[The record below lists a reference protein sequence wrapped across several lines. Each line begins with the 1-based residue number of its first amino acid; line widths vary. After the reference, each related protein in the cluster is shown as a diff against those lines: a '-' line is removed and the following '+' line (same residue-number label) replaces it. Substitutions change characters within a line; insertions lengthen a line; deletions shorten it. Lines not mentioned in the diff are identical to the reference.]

1 MNEIG
6 EGIITVFILSLITVG
21 FFSAVVAHDNAE
33 LSTTIVIPEPYY
45 TGTRNPD
52 LTSADL
58 LDLLLNHYT
67 VPHEYERDV
76 FDCTEGAAYMEWYLE
91 NRGYDAD
98 IVHGVRTA
106 CGFHAIVIVH
116 LKDRDEGVIDTFRPS
131 FYYGPPPK
139 DGRVLKDI
147 YDVWTWEGK
156 QHEDIP
162 GWKREYSEYDW
173 WTEVNFT
180 AVNS

>member
-1 MNEIG
+1 MNEIR

-21 FFSAVVAHDNAE
+21 FFYSVIAHDNAE
-33 LSTTIVIPEPYY
+33 LSTTTVIPEPYY

-58 LDLLLNHYT
+58 IDLIINHT
-67 VPHEYERDV
+67 TMPHKYERDV
-76 FDCTEGAAYMEWYLE
+76 FDCTEGAAYLERYLQ

-106 CGFHAIVIVH
+106 FGFHDIVVVH
-116 LKDRDEGVIDTFRPS
+116 FKNEPDEGIIDAFAPS
-131 FYYGPPPK
+131 FYYGPSPK
-139 DGRVLKDI
+139 DGRVFKDI
-147 YDVWTWEGK
+147 YDAWRWEGE
-156 QHEDIP
+156 QHEDIQ

-173 WTEVNFT
+173 WNEVS
-180 AVNS
+180 VQ